1 MNAVAAHRVLN
12 LIDDCLSGRLN
23 PKNLLRLQDVISSRV
38 SKVNTRR
45 SHHLSQAVAL
55 NQQLVL
61 VFVFLRLADDGA
73 YNLRD
78 ALDDD
83 MRQFSLELLHDEV
96 HLLP

>member
-12 LIDDCLSGRLN
+12 LIDDCLSGCLN
-23 PKNLLRLQDVISSRV
+23 PENLLRLQDVISSGV

-45 SHHLSQAVAL
+45 SHHLSQTVAL

-61 VFVFLRLADDGA
+61 VFVFLRPADDCA

-78 ALDDD
+78 ALYDD
-83 MRQFSLELLHDEV
+83 MWQLSLELLHDEV
-96 HLLP
+96 HFLP

>member
-23 PKNLLRLQDVISSRV
+23 PENLLRLQYVISSRV

-61 VFVFLRLADDGA
+61 IFVFLRLADDGA

-78 ALDDD
+78 ALDDNV
-83 MRQFSLELLHDEV
+83 RQLSLELLHDEV